1 MHIVAIAMVSTFF
14 SCVDSEKD
22 LYDPSYQT
30 SNPMGEGF
38 TAPEGFDWAM
48 TGTTTVTVEA
58 DDSQY
63 STLVEILDANP
74 FSTSEY
80 NVLAAGV
87 ATPDKA
93 FSQEITY
100 TQGTTYLYIRKT
112 DSRKRVS
119 VSTWDI
125 PGAQTTT
132 KALKA
137 TATTRASITVPT
149 YTQETYNTTG
159 AIELSGT
166 DDWSLNNKHLESGK
180 SYIIKSNFS
189 GKINN
194 SGEYL
199 SGNQTFTLYVEGK
212 WTPNSEF
219 VQKANIIILNNGTI
233 DTSSKSSF
241 QVADNSSLTIQS
253 GGTFTGKDF
262 KLATNVLVK
271 NFGSITVNSMKDLNT
286 NSTIYNA
293 IGAKIII
300 TGDASDSEWSA
311 SVSAKGSI
319 FNLGQLTLQSGY
331 LKVNSDPNCIFYNGE
346 HGTFN
351 VTNFVIGGTAENYGT
366 INAVKVSSGGN
377 PTFTNNCSFYV
388 KESFSFKDGTLTMN
402 KGILAGGVE
411 NSIFMPI
418 PTITCENCN
427 INMNNGSMIKAGV
440 GNILNVKLYASGDN
454 HSLVKATTSISTAW
468 TTEFNG
474 NLDIE
479 CPVGEFAKGKI
490 PENYTADYKINLPAK
505 LYEPNKSVAVITSC
519 SETTEIPDPTPEP
532 TNPTFPII
540 LENNKEYTYTFE
552 DQWPLYGDYDMNDV
566 VMTIKNRKYTLDNA
580 NKVKEFSFSID
591 LDAVGATKSIAA
603 AIMFDAIPASAISQA
618 LVLGDNNLVKSFS
631 LSNRNIEN
639 GQDYAVVPLF
649 DNAHAALGWSKYE
662 PINTVSGYA
671 SNTKTAKNINF
682 TMKFD
687 TPSLTAEAFNIN
699 KLNIFIIVEGNSSKR
714 REIHVAGYQPTKLA
728 NTDLFGGNNDGSSLS
743 GKKYY
748 VSKDNLA
755 WAIAAPTN
763 FKWTLEY
770 NNIKSVYSKFESW
783 VKSVGT
789 ENKNWW
795 NNFNEA
801 KVFQTNKN

>member
-1 MHIVAIAMVSTFF
+1 
-14 SCVDSEKD
+14 
-22 LYDPSYQT
+22 
-30 SNPMGEGF
+30 MGEGF

-93 FSQEITY
+93 FSQEVTY
-100 TQGTTYLYIRKT
+100 TQGATFLYIRKT

-137 TATTRASITVPT
+137 TVTTRASITVPN

-166 DDWSLNNKHLESGK
+166 DDWSLDNKHLESGK
-180 SYIIKSNFS
+180 SYIIKNNFS
-189 GKINN
+189 GKINSN
-194 SGEYL
+194 YVHSG
-199 SGNQTFTLYVEGK
+199 TFTLYVEGK
-212 WTPNSEF
+212 WTPNAESLSL
-219 VQKANIIILNNGTI
+219 QRANIIVLNNGTI
-233 DTSSKSSF
+233 DASSNNSF
-241 QVADNSSLTIQS
+241 LVADNSSLTIQS

-271 NFGSITVNSMKDLNT
+271 NFGSITVNSMKNLNT
-286 NSTIYNA
+286 SSTIYNA
-293 IGAKIII
+293 VGAKIII
-300 TGDASDSEWSA
+300 AGDASDSERSA
-311 SVSAKGSI
+311 SSVFVDGSI

-331 LKVNSDPNCIFYNGE
+331 LQVNSNKERIFYNGE

-351 VTNFVIGGTAENYGT
+351 VTNFVMGGTTENYGT

-377 PTFTNNCSFYV
+377 PIFTNNCSFYV

-479 CPVGEFAKGKI
+479 CPAGEFAKGQ
-490 PENYTADYKINLPAK
+490 NSYKINLPAK

-519 SETTEIPDPTPEP
+519 SETSEIPDPTPDP
-532 TNPTFPII
+532 TNPTFPIV

-566 VMTIKNRKYTLDNA
+566 VMTIKNRQYKLNSD
-580 NKVKEFSFSID
+580 NKVQEFTFSIN

-618 LVLGDNNLVKSFS
+618 VVLGNSNLVKSFS
-631 LSNRNIEN
+631 LSNKNIEN

-649 DNAHAALGWSKYE
+649 DNAHAALGSSKYE
-662 PINTVSGYA
+662 PINTVNGYA
-671 SNTKTAKNINF
+671 SNTTAKNITF

-687 TPSLTAEAFNIN
+687 TPSLTTEAFIIE
-699 KLNIFIIVEGNSSKR
+699 KLNLFIIVEGNSSKR
-714 REIHVAGYQPTKLA
+714 REIHVVKYPPTKLA
-728 NTDLFGGNNDGSSLS
+728 NTDLFGGNNDASSVS

-748 VSKDNLA
+748 ISKDNLA
-755 WAIAAPTN
+755 WGIIVPTN
-763 FKWTLEY
+763 YKWTLEY

-783 VKSVGT
+783 VKSAGT

-795 NNFNEA
+795 NDFNEA